1 MTRLD
6 GEALVLVLNHL
17 STAKDLSTC
26 GMVSKAWAQASTWT
40 HPQEIRLEHVSRT
53 KMAEFKHAMHHI
65 RWLQDLQQRGRLQSV
80 QRTALLE
87 NWTTHDVIRQDPS
100 SISQGFLAL
109 AGSWQLHKC
118 MLRGRFCLSTA
129 IALLPTTLQAL
140 ELWPEFAPDVS
151 HLSSF
156 QRFAR
161 LQVLK
166 LGVGISNPV
175 PDFEGE
181 DILQFEIVLDTAM
194 PTIESFAVI
203 DRLRATLLGGHTI
216 SNCLPRVQRATLNL
230 EASAAGLQLAQDI
243 LEIQSLLDL
252 RLYLEAGSGHLTM
265 FTVPMAGSLQNFF
278 KALPALRRYQFYF
291 KRLV

>member
-1 MTRLD
+1 M
-6 GEALVLVLNHL
+6 
-17 STAKDLSTC
+17 
-26 GMVSKAWAQASTWT
+26 
-40 HPQEIRLEHVSRT
+40 
-53 KMAEFKHAMHHI
+53 
-65 RWLQDLQQRGRLQSV
+65 
-80 QRTALLE
+80 LE
-87 NWTTHDVIRQDPS
+87 NWTTHDIIRQDPS

-109 AGSWQLHKC
+109 AGSWQLRKC

-140 ELWPEFAPDVS
+140 ELWPESAPAVS

-181 DILQFEIVLDTAM
+181 DLLQFKLVLDTAM

-243 LEIQSLLDL
+243 LEIRSLLDL
-252 RLYLEAGSGHLTM
+252 RLYLEDGSGHLTM
-265 FTVPMAGSLQNFF
+265 FTVPMAGRLQKLFFQGPPSTLEVSVLIQKASL
-278 KALPALRRYQFYF
+278 RYICNRVCTVSSVDAVREFDCRPEISGAY
-291 KRLV
+291 LV